1 MVHNAGPELSEVG
14 EQKRCALRREFLV
27 GGDFEIGLPLAGKD
41 MRHWN
46 ELPGAHT
53 FDLTKRLT
61 ETESGRDALLRRGV
75 DALNDAALDLVM
87 SDQRRDIIRDQ
98 A

>member
-14 EQKRCALRREFLV
+14 EQKRRALRREFLV
-27 GGDFEIGLPLAGKD
+27 GGDFEIGLPFTGKD
-41 MRHWN
+41 MRHRN
-46 ELPGAHT
+46 ELPGADA
-53 FDLTKRLT
+53 FDLTERLT

-75 DALNDAALDLVM
+75 DALDDAALDLIM
-87 SDQRRDIIRDQ
+87 RHQRRDIIGDQ